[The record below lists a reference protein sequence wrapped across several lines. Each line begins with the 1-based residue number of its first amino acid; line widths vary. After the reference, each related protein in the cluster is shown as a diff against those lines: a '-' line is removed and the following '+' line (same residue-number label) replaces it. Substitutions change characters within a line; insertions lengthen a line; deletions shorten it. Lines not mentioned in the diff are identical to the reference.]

1 MEEDFR
7 DHIATVNEKGK
18 RVWIYPKKQTG
29 KFFRRRQWVSYLLL
43 LFLLAAPH
51 IRFKGEPLIL
61 LNVIERKFVLFGS
74 VFWPQDL
81 YIFAIMMVAG
91 VVGVVLFTVIY
102 GRLFCGWVCP
112 QTIFMEFVFR
122 RIDYWI
128 DGDWNE
134 QKWLAKQPM
143 RGLKLRKRILK
154 NVIYW
159 TISFIIA
166 NTFLAYIIGA
176 DALFGIQTDPMYL
189 HIGGLTAIVI
199 FTSLFYF
206 VFAYLREQVCTT
218 ICPYGR
224 LQGVLLDPNSM
235 VVAYDHVRGEGR
247 AKFKKGEDRKVAAK
261 GDCIDCHQCVNVCP
275 TGIDIRNG
283 TQLECI
289 NCTVCIDACDQMMD
303 GVHMEK
309 GLIRIVSENGIKNRT
324 GFQWTRKVVSY
335 TVVLSILIGL
345 LIVLLVTRSDFST
358 TILRQRGSM
367 YQITDDEKISNTFEI
382 DLSNKTKKD
391 FKIKL
396 EADYPNAEIRVAI
409 PQFILKK
416 EEHLKERFLIV
427 MPYGDLEKGERD
439 FYIIVKGNGNEIDR
453 VKVKFIGPNY

>member
-1 MEEDFR
+1 MADDFR

-18 RVWIYPKKQTG
+18 RVWIYPKKQKG

-112 QTIFMEFVFR
+112 QTIFLEFVFR

-143 RGLKLRKRILK
+143 RGVKLRKRILK
-154 NVIYW
+154 NLIYW
-159 TISFIIA
+159 IISFIIA

-176 DALFGIQTDPMYL
+176 DALFGIQTDPMYM
-189 HIGGLTAIVI
+189 HVGGLTAIVI

-247 AKFKKGEDRKVAAK
+247 AKFKKGEDRKTVEK

-289 NCTVCIDACDQMMD
+289 NCTVCIDACDQMME

-309 GLIRIVSENGIKNRT
+309 GLIRFVSENGIKNRT
-324 GFQWTRKVVSY
+324 GFQWTRKVISY
-335 TVVLSILIGL
+335 TIVLSVLIGL
-345 LIVLLVTRSDFST
+345 LVVLLVTRSDFST

-367 YQITDDEKISNTFEI
+367 YQITQDEKISNTFEI
-382 DLSNKTKKD
+382 DLSNKTKND
-391 FKIKL
+391 FKIQL
-396 EADYPNAEIRVAI
+396 ESEYPNAEIRLAV
-409 PQFILKK
+409 PHFVLKK
-416 EEHLKERFLIV
+416 EQHLKERFLIV
-427 MPYGDLEKGERD
+427 MPYRDLEKGERD
-439 FYIIVKGNGNEIDR
+439 FYIIIKGNNKEIDR

>member
-1 MEEDFR
+1 MADDFR

-18 RVWIYPKKQTG
+18 RVWIYPKKQKG

-43 LFLLAAPH
+43 LFLLVAPH

-112 QTIFMEFVFR
+112 QTIFLEFVFR

-143 RGLKLRKRILK
+143 RGVKLRKRILK

-159 TISFIIA
+159 AISFIIA

-176 DALFGIQTDPMYL
+176 DALFGIQTDPMYM

-247 AKFKKGEDRKVAAK
+247 AKFKKGEDRKTVGK

-309 GLIRIVSENGIKNRT
+309 GLIRFVSENGIKNRT
-324 GFQWTRKVVSY
+324 GFQWTRKVISY
-335 TVVLSILIGL
+335 TIVLSVLIGL
-345 LIVLLVTRSDFST
+345 LVVLLVTRRDFST

-367 YQITDDEKISNTFEI
+367 YQITQDEKISNTFEI
-382 DLSNKTKKD
+382 DLSNKTKND
-391 FKIKL
+391 FKIQL
-396 EADYPNAEIRVAI
+396 ESEYPNAEIRLAV
-409 PQFILKK
+409 PHFVLKK
-416 EEHLKERFLIV
+416 EQHLKERFLIV
-427 MPYGDLEKGERD
+427 MPYSNLEKGERD
-439 FYIIVKGNGNEIDR
+439 FYIIVKGNDKEIDR

>member
-43 LFLLAAPH
+43 LFLLVAPH

-112 QTIFMEFVFR
+112 QTIFLEFVFR

-166 NTFLAYIIGA
+166 NTFLAYIIGT
-176 DALFGIQTDPMYL
+176 DALFGIQTDPMYM
-189 HIGGLTAIVI
+189 HVGGLTAIVI

-247 AKFKKGEDRKVAAK
+247 AKFKKGEDRKGAAK

-335 TVVLSILIGL
+335 TVVLSVLVGL

-367 YQITDDEKISNTFEI
+367 YQITEDEKISNTFEI

-391 FKIKL
+391 FNIRL
-396 EADYPNAEIRVAI
+396 EAEYKNAEIRVAV

-427 MPYGDLEKGERD
+427 MPYSDLEKGERD

>member
-1 MEEDFR
+1 MDDDFR

-43 LFLLAAPH
+43 LFLLVAPH

-112 QTIFMEFVFR
+112 QTIFLEFVFR

-154 NVIYW
+154 NAIYW
-159 TISFIIA
+159 AISFIIA

-176 DALFGIQTDPMYL
+176 DVLFGIQTDPLYK
-189 HIGGLTAIVI
+189 HVGGLTAIVI

-247 AKFKKGEDRKVAAK
+247 AKFKKGEDRQIAGK

-289 NCTVCIDACDQMMD
+289 NCTVCIDACDHMME

-335 TVVLSILIGL
+335 TIVLSILVGL
-345 LIVLLVTRSDFST
+345 LIVLLVTRNDFST

-367 YQITDDEKISNTFEI
+367 YQITEDEKISNTFEI

-391 FKIKL
+391 FTITL
-396 EADYPNAEIRVAI
+396 EPEYPNAEIRVAV

-416 EEHLKERFLIV
+416 EQHLKERFLIV

-453 VKVKFIGPNY
+453 VKVKFIGPIY

>member
-1 MEEDFR
+1 MADDFR

-43 LFLLAAPH
+43 LFLLVAPH

-112 QTIFMEFVFR
+112 QTIFLEFVFR

-143 RGLKLRKRILK
+143 RGVKLRKRILK

-159 TISFIIA
+159 AISFIIA

-176 DALFGIQTDPMYL
+176 DALFGIQTDPMYM

-247 AKFKKGEDRKVAAK
+247 AKFKKGEDRKTVGK

-309 GLIRIVSENGIKNRT
+309 GLIRFVSENGIKNRT
-324 GFQWTRKVVSY
+324 GFQWTRKVISY
-335 TVVLSILIGL
+335 TIVLSVLIGL
-345 LIVLLVTRSDFST
+345 LVVLLVTRSDFST

-367 YQITDDEKISNTFEI
+367 YQITQDEKISNTFEI
-382 DLSNKTKKD
+382 DLSNKTKND
-391 FKIKL
+391 FKIQL
-396 EADYPNAEIRVAI
+396 ESEYPNAEIRLAV
-409 PQFILKK
+409 PHFVLKK
-416 EEHLKERFLIV
+416 EQHLKERFLIV
-427 MPYGDLEKGERD
+427 MPYSNLEKGERD
-439 FYIIVKGNGNEIDR
+439 FYIIVKGNDKEIDR

>member
-1 MEEDFR
+1 MADDFR

-18 RVWIYPKKQTG
+18 RVWIYPKKQKG

-43 LFLLAAPH
+43 LFLLVAPH
-51 IRFKGEPLIL
+51 IRFRGEPLIL

-112 QTIFMEFVFR
+112 QTIFLEFVFR

-143 RGLKLRKRILK
+143 RGVKLRKRILK
-154 NVIYW
+154 NLIYW
-159 TISFIIA
+159 AISFIIA

-176 DALFGIQTDPMYL
+176 DALFGIQTDPMYM
-189 HIGGLTAIVI
+189 HVGGLTAIVI

-247 AKFKKGEDRKVAAK
+247 AKIKKGEDRKTAGK

-289 NCTVCIDACDQMMD
+289 NCTVCIDACDQMME

-309 GLIRIVSENGIKNRT
+309 GLIRFVSENGIKNRT
-324 GFQWTRKVVSY
+324 GFQWTRKVISY
-335 TVVLSILIGL
+335 TIVLSVLIGL
-345 LIVLLVTRSDFST
+345 LVVLLVTRSDFST

-367 YQITDDEKISNTFEI
+367 YQITQDEKISNTFEI
-382 DLSNKTKKD
+382 DLSNKTKND
-391 FKIKL
+391 FKIQL
-396 EADYPNAEIRVAI
+396 ESEYPNAEIRLAV
-409 PQFILKK
+409 PHFVLKK
-416 EEHLKERFLIV
+416 EQHLKERFLIV
-427 MPYGDLEKGERD
+427 MPYSNLEKGERD
-439 FYIIVKGNGNEIDR
+439 FYIIVKGNDKEIDR

>member
-1 MEEDFR
+1 MADDFR

-18 RVWIYPKKQTG
+18 RVWIYPKKQKG

-43 LFLLAAPH
+43 LFLLVAPH
-51 IRFKGEPLIL
+51 IRFRGEPLIL

-112 QTIFMEFVFR
+112 QTIFLEFVFR

-143 RGLKLRKRILK
+143 RGVKLRKRILK
-154 NVIYW
+154 NLIYW
-159 TISFIIA
+159 AISFIIA

-176 DALFGIQTDPMYL
+176 DALFGIQTDPMYM
-189 HIGGLTAIVI
+189 HVGGLTAIVI

-247 AKFKKGEDRKVAAK
+247 AKIKKGEDRKTAGK

-289 NCTVCIDACDQMMD
+289 NCTVCIDACDQMME

-309 GLIRIVSENGIKNRT
+309 GLIRFVSENGIKNRT
-324 GFQWTRKVVSY
+324 GFQWTRKVISY
-335 TVVLSILIGL
+335 TIVLSVLIGL
-345 LIVLLVTRSDFST
+345 LVVLLVTRSDFST

-367 YQITDDEKISNTFEI
+367 YQITQDEKISNTFEI
-382 DLSNKTKKD
+382 DLSNKTKND
-391 FKIKL
+391 FKIQL
-396 EADYPNAEIRVAI
+396 ESEYPNAEIRLAV
-409 PQFILKK
+409 PHFVLKK
-416 EEHLKERFLIV
+416 EQHLKERFLIV
-427 MPYGDLEKGERD
+427 MPYSNLEKGERD
-439 FYIIVKGNGNEIDR
+439 FYIIVKGNNKEIDR

>member
-43 LFLLAAPH
+43 LFLLVAPH

-112 QTIFMEFVFR
+112 QTIFLEFVFR

-166 NTFLAYIIGA
+166 NTFLAYIIGT
-176 DALFGIQTDPMYL
+176 DALFGIQTDPMYM
-189 HIGGLTAIVI
+189 HVGGLTAIVI

-247 AKFKKGEDRKVAAK
+247 AKFKKGEDRKGAAK

-335 TVVLSILIGL
+335 TVVLSVLVGL

-367 YQITDDEKISNTFEI
+367 YQITEDEKISNTFEI

-391 FKIKL
+391 FNIRL
-396 EADYPNAEIRVAI
+396 EAEYKNAEIRVAV